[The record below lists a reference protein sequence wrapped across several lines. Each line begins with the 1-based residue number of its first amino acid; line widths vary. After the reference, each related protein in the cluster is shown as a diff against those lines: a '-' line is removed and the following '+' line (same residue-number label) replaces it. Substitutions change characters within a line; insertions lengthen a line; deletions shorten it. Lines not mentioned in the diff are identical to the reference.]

1 MPGGIV
7 LIVRSDVARVEADL
21 IAGVVACP
29 AGDGMLRPWG
39 HGRGRV
45 LRGDPAEA
53 AFRPRRARCA
63 SCLVT
68 HVLLPDVY
76 LARRR
81 DRAEVIGSAL
91 AAKAAGKGYH
101 RIAIEIDVPTATV
114 RGWLRRFKSV
124 AEQLRAHFTAWAY
137 HLDPLQGPVAP
148 SGSALGD
155 ALEAIGT
162 AARAATLRFGP
173 RPAWGW
179 AAAMSGGWLLATRV
193 ELWPA
198 P

>member
-1 MPGGIV
+1 
-7 LIVRSDVARVEADL
+7 
-21 IAGVVACP
+21 
-29 AGDGMLRPWG
+29 MLRPWG
-39 HGRGRV
+39 HARARV
-45 LRGDPAEA
+45 LRGEDREA
-53 AFRPRRARCA
+53 AFRPRRGRCG

-68 HVLLPDVY
+68 HVLLPDFC

-91 AAKAAGKGYH
+91 AANVSGKGH
-101 RIAIEIDVPTATV
+101 RRIATQIDVPVGTV
-114 RGWLRRFKSV
+114 RGWLRRFKWA
-124 AEQLRAHFTAWAY
+124 AEQIRAHFTSWAY
-137 HLDPLQGPVAP
+137 RLDPLQGPIGPAGSLVA
-148 SGSALGD
+148 D
-155 ALEAIGT
+155 AVEAIGV

-193 ELWPA
+193 DLWPA